1 MVIFFLSIFTFRV
14 NFIDRFNI
22 LIDKIDIALFFFYE
36 FFYFIYLQSQENRK
50 KIFTNPELAKNRAI
64 LKSKAKKF
72 EFNKNSSNRGRSKK
86 PSAPMR
92 ALLGA
97 IDDDS
102 PKIDKYLTPTN
113 KTKMYAI
120 QEDMIELG
128 KPMQSK
134 VAKMEKAKELAQNR
148 QSNRYSPSTVQRLC
162 EEPTRGGKMLQK
174 TLVDSK
180 SLGSPGPSRSSNSP
194 TNPPKLS
201 YFSNNLEFNVPPD
214 VRRPK
219 EEINFDLMD
228 YT

>member
-1 MVIFFLSIFTFRV
+1 MSKL
-14 NFIDRFNI
+14 I
-22 LIDKIDIALFFFYE
+22 LLHFFFYE
-36 FFYFIYLQSQENRK
+36 TFYFIYLQSQENRK
-50 KIFTNPELAKNRAI
+50 KFFTDPELAKNRTI
-64 LKSKAKKF
+64 LKSQAKSKKS

-113 KTKMYAI
+113 KTKMYTI

-148 QSNRYSPSTVQRLC
+148 QSNRYSPSTVKRLC

-201 YFSNNLEFNVPPD
+201 YFTNNLEFNVPPD

-228 YT
+228 YN